1 MASADRE
8 DSAGAAET
16 SAPPR
21 RQTTVAN
28 VQLTQV
34 HKAFG
39 DIRILHD
46 IDLEIRD
53 GEFMVFVGP
62 SGSGKSTLL
71 RTIAGL
77 EDITGGTLRIGGRVV
92 NDVPPAERGIA
103 MVFQSYALYPHMSLY
118 DNMAFGLQ
126 IAKVPKDEIRRLVHQ
141 AAKILNIDHL
151 LDRRPKAL
159 SGGQRQRVAI
169 GRAIVRK
176 PEVFLFDEPLSN
188 LDAALRVR
196 MRYEFAK
203 LHEELKTTMVYVTHD
218 QVEAMTLADRIVVLA
233 GGRIEQVGTP
243 LELYEHPDNLFVA
256 GFIGSPKMNFVGAE
270 IVSAGAR
277 EAVVR
282 LSTGA
287 LVRCEVD
294 AARAKPGDRATLGV
308 RPEHLESRAAAAAGE
323 ANQLAGTVTFVE
335 QLGGTTHAYCDY
347 PGASETLV
355 CELRGSTR
363 LRAGA
368 ALSLHVPP
376 QAAYLFDVDGR
387 AFRRLGAGA
396 QREAA

>member
-1 MASADRE
+1 MAH
-8 DSAGAAET
+8 
-16 SAPPR
+16 
-21 RQTTVAN
+21 
-28 VQLTQV
+28 VQLAKVQ
-34 HKAFG
+34 KAFG
-39 DIRILHD
+39 DIRILKD

-71 RTIAGL
+71 RSIAGL
-77 EDITGGTLRIGGRVV
+77 EDITGGTLSIGGRVV

-126 IAKVPKDEIRRLVHQ
+126 IAKVPKPEIHRLVQQ

-151 LDRRPKAL
+151 LDRKPKAL

-196 MRYEFAK
+196 MRYEFEK
-203 LHEELKTTMVYVTHD
+203 LHEELKTTMIYVTHD

-233 GGRIEQVGTP
+233 AGRIEQVGTP
-243 LELYEHPDNLFVA
+243 MELYEQPDNLFVA
-256 GFIGSPKMNFVGAE
+256 GFIGSPKMNFIAAE
-270 IVSAGAR
+270 VVSANADQ
-277 EAVVR
+277 AVVR

-287 LVRCEVD
+287 QVVCNVD
-294 AARAKPGDRATLGV
+294 AARARPGDKVSLGI
-308 RPEHLESRAAAAAGE
+308 RPEHFERRPHGIAELPHNVIAT
-323 ANQLAGTVTFVE
+323 TVTFVE
-335 QLGGTTHAYCDY
+335 SLGSTTHAYCDY

-355 CELRGSTR
+355 CELDGATR
-363 LRAGA
+363 LRNGA
-368 ALSLHVPP
+368 PLSLTIPP
-376 QAAYLFDVDGR
+376 HRAYLFDTAGH
-387 AFRRLGAGA
+387 AFRRHVALVDDDT
-396 QREAA
+396 QEAA